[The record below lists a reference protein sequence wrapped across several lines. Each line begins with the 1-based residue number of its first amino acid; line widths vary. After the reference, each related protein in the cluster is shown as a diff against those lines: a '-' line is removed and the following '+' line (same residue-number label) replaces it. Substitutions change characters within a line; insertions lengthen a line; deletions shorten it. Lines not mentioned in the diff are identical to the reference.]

1 MTEFRY
7 KVQGESPAGEFTLS
21 FLSRRPITGPACL
34 SGPTG
39 DDLACLHDRIREEGV
54 PSATITAVEVRAAN
68 PTPAR

>member
-1 MTEFRY
+1 MTEYRY

-39 DDLACLHDRIREEGV
+39 DDLAYLRGRVREETPG
-54 PSATITAVEVRAAN
+54 PAHITAVAVTAA
-68 PTPAR
+68 

>member
-7 KVQGESPAGEFTLS
+7 EVTFEGPDGEATVG
-21 FLSRRPITGPACL
+21 FLSRRPAPAASL

-54 PSATITAVEVRAAN
+54 QSATITAVEVHTA
-68 PTPAR
+68 

>member
-7 KVQGESPAGEFTLS
+7 EVTFEGPDGEATVG

-34 SGPTG
+34 SGPAG

-54 PSATITAVEVRAAN
+54 QSATITAVEVHTA
-68 PTPAR
+68 